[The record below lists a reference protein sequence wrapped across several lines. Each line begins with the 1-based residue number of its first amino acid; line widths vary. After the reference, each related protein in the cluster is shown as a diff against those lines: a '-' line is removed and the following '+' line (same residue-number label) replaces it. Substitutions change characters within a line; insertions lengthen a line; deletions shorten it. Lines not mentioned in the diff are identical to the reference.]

1 MKFNETPKINKK
13 EGGAGPQRLEEML
26 SFIKPTK
33 EEVEYD
39 KKFKETTDSFTELMV
54 AGKVVEAVKLAQSLK
69 GKQPERRKDFTEQE
83 EEDFLSARAKIV
95 EQLGYKVVLNKE
107 KFFGLEKDGYQISM
121 KHFMRPFGGGYN
133 CGRIAEIEI
142 SKGKIYS
149 LWDNGW
155 DKKPKD
161 EGVNKI
167 FNELV
172 NYIN

>member
-1 MKFNETPKINKK
+1 MKLEQPSLGKK
-13 EGGAGPQRLEEML
+13 EEGPQKLEDML

-33 EEVEYD
+33 EEVEFENQT
-39 KKFKETTDSFTELMV
+39 KKAIDLMSS
-54 AGKVVEAVKLAQSLK
+54 GKMDEAISLSMSLR
-69 GKQPERRKDFTEQE
+69 GKQPERKNFTEKDEKDF
-83 EEDFLSARAKIV
+83 LNARALIAK
-95 EQLGYKVVLNKE
+95 QLGYKVTTNDG
-107 KFFGLEKDGYQISM
+107 KFFALDKDGYHVQM
-121 KHFMRPFGGGYN
+121 KHFMRPSGGGYN
-133 CGRIAEIEI
+133 GGRIMEIEI